1 VIRTLRIALVYLRK
15 PPISAQK
22 QRYPTTEMEK
32 TVKIFHR
39 APVFK
44 RAIFQIDEVVLQHQ
58 RFDGSMSG
66 EITRLILNRGDS
78 VAILLLD
85 RSDSTV
91 LLCEQFRAP
100 TLAAGSGWLLE
111 LPAGMVDVEENWE
124 ACARREVLEE
134 LGYSAGTLRRIASVF
149 LSPGGSSERI
159 HVYFAEVSAADAI
172 AQGGGLQEEGE
183 DIRLV
188 RMPLAE
194 ALEKAHGGEIDDAK
208 TLIALQWLELET
220 TRRS

>member
-1 VIRTLRIALVYLRK
+1 
-15 PPISAQK
+15 
-22 QRYPTTEMEK
+22 MEK
-32 TVKIFHR
+32 SIKIFHR
-39 APVFK
+39 APIFK

-85 RSDSTV
+85 RSDGT
-91 LLCEQFRAP
+91 LLFCEQFRAP
-100 TLAAGSGWLLE
+100 TIDEGSGWLLE
-111 LPAGMVDVEENWE
+111 LPAGMIDHEENWE
-124 ACARREVLEE
+124 ACARREILEE
-134 LGYSAGTLRRIASVF
+134 LGYSVGTLRRIASVY

-159 HVYFAEVSAADAI
+159 QIFFAEVSAADAI
-172 AQGGGLQEEGE
+172 AQGGGLLEEGE

-188 RMPLAE
+188 RMPFAE
-194 ALEKAHGGEIDDAK
+194 ALEKAHRGEIDDAK

-220 TRRS
+220 MRRSNRSAEANSTDRR